1 VSTISTYPIIQL
13 IFGLYSLNYI
23 IPKTAS
29 SWPNGRI
36 LKFTIISRPLML
48 TYISPVSKLI
58 IPSLYS
64 TGSPE
69 IVTKV

>member
-1 VSTISTYPIIQL
+1 VSIISTYFIIQL

-23 IPKTAS
+23 IPKTAL
-29 SWPNGRI
+29 SWPNNRI
-36 LKFTIISRPLML
+36 LKFTIILYLLML
-48 TYISPVSKLI
+48 IYTNPISKLI

-64 TGSPE
+64 IRSLK

>member
-1 VSTISTYPIIQL
+1 VSAILTYLVIQL
-13 IFGLYSLNYI
+13 IFGLYFLNYI
-23 IPKTAS
+23 IPKTVL

-36 LKFTIISRPLML
+36 LKFTIILCSLML
-48 TYISPVSKLI
+48 TCTSPVFILI
-58 IPSLYS
+58 IPSLYG